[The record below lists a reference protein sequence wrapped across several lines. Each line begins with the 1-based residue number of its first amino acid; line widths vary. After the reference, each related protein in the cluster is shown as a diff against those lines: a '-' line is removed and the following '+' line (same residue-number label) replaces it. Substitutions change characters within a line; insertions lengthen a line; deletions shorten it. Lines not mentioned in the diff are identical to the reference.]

1 MAVLSVWQPLVP
13 LGNFGTVRCGQRLE
27 STLVTRRLFS
37 ATCGSSKRHT
47 APVCPWPTF
56 SPSPICYLLG
66 HVWQIEMAHHT
77 VCHLVCLW
85 PASFPGTLRPLG
97 VSAPRIC
104 RVFAQKKVGIFDRW
118 DRIVYIRYHFSC
130 GLDRKDACWLSFTP
144 LTGFLHSWFFSEA
157 PIFFKF
163 LFKVFCIHFIQFFS
177 PQSSTLYSLRS
188 SLHNSPCLFPSF
200 VSLHHILLQTIFK
213 LLSGLSSQFFSTL
226 FIQQTTGQQNG
237 CRASCLWGSTQTSSS
252 AAGRT
257 ESTLSYIIYIWLWF
271 WRLGNDCRCL
281 SGGSGLRWFND
292 V

>member
-1 MAVLSVWQPLVP
+1 MIVISCFLPGKTYSAQEATWAFRDGSQSVRTARCRSRGLPCFRIMSTSVNVNSIKFMIFHANVANISVKLSQWASPFIYIIAFDVWMICVLAGVEECHNALRQE
-13 LGNFGTVRCGQRLE
+13 LGIVRQEARGPIQRSNFN
-27 STLVTRRLFS
+27 
-37 ATCGSSKRHT
+37 
-47 APVCPWPTF
+47 TF
-56 SPSPICYLLG
+56 N
-66 HVWQIEMAHHT
+66 
-77 VCHLVCLW
+77 
-85 PASFPGTLRPLG
+85 
-97 VSAPRIC
+97 
-104 RVFAQKKVGIFDRW
+104 IF
-118 DRIVYIRYHFSC
+118 IY
-130 GLDRKDACWLSFTP
+130 
-144 LTGFLHSWFFSEA
+144 FLHSWFFSEA
-157 PIFFKF
+157 PIFFQVS
-163 LFKVFCIHFIQFFS
+163 LQSLLYTLFIQLFS

-271 WRLGNDCRCL
+271 WRLGNDCRCF

>member
-1 MAVLSVWQPLVP
+1 MCEWFVYW
-13 LGNFGTVRCGQRLE
+13 LGWRN
-27 STLVTRRLFS
+27 
-37 ATCGSSKRHT
+37 ATM
-47 APVCPWPTF
+47 P
-56 SPSPICYLLG
+56 
-66 HVWQIEMAHHT
+66 
-77 VCHLVCLW
+77 
-85 PASFPGTLRPLG
+85 
-97 VSAPRIC
+97 
-104 RVFAQKKVGIFDRW
+104 W
-118 DRIVYIRYHFSC
+118 DRSWA
-130 GLDRKDACWLSFTP
+130 LSDRKRGAQFRGRISIHLI
-144 LTGFLHSWFFSEA
+144 FSY
-157 PIFFKF
+157 IFYILDSSLKLQFFFKF
-163 LFKVFCIHFIQFFS
+163 LFKVFCIHFIQLFS